1 MNRGGNDQSYCD
13 GYSGQQG
20 RNRNISVF
28 TDLFPDIE
36 RKHSADN
43 AKRGCEKQQ
52 SHAGKKN
59 SIDQRAEVD
68 IFHFLPQCTLS
79 AETMSNGY
87 PAARVTAEAV
97 HPHLLQ
103 HFELRSPAETF
114 GALPEIEDIAALIDT
129 AFWASLLRE
138 ELAIP
143 KVSLT
148 WLQSDVNGALCF
160 ESALPFNPPTVSR
173 VAPAVER
180 PGLHLGVWRDPGSK
194 EYVIW
199 GIKRMLPP
207 LSLVVEV
214 VAPGLIVVKHSRR
227 ERSIKFANLAVLEGN
242 RIRLLDHNA
251 PIAPSCPSELLSMV
265 QFDTA
270 EEKTDRVASLLVEI
284 ASSMRQHNRG
294 GLLLIVPSGNPS
306 WRDSIVQPVTYGISP
321 PYSKLAYLLQ
331 KDPVHR
337 DAEQWRRAVDQ
348 TIQSIAG
355 LTAVDGATII
365 NERYDV
371 LAFGAKIGRRQGA
384 TRVHEILV
392 SEPVVGNKPAILHS
406 SQIGGTRHL
415 SAAQFVHDQKD
426 SIALVASQDGRF
438 TVFSWSRCDEV
449 VQAHYLETMLL

>member
-1 MNRGGNDQSYCD
+1 
-13 GYSGQQG
+13 
-20 RNRNISVF
+20 
-28 TDLFPDIE
+28 
-36 RKHSADN
+36 
-43 AKRGCEKQQ
+43 
-52 SHAGKKN
+52 
-59 SIDQRAEVD
+59 
-68 IFHFLPQCTLS
+68 
-79 AETMSNGY
+79 MSDGY

-97 HPHLLQ
+97 YPHLLH
-103 HFELRSPAETF
+103 HFERQNSTEAF
-114 GALPEIEDIAALIDT
+114 GALPEIDDIAALIDT

-148 WLQSDVNGALCF
+148 WLRSDVSGALCF
-160 ESALPFNPPTVSR
+160 ESPLPFTPPTVSR

-180 PGLHLGVWRDPGSK
+180 PGLHLGVWRDPGTK

-199 GIKRMLPP
+199 GIQRMLPA

-214 VAPGLIVVKHSRR
+214 VAPGLVVIKHSRR
-227 ERSIKFANLAVLEGN
+227 ERTIKFANLAVLEGK

-251 PIAPSCPSELLSMV
+251 PIAPSCPSELLSMI

-270 EEKTDRVASLLVEI
+270 EEKTDRVQSLLVEI
-284 ASSMRQHNRG
+284 ASSMRQHSRG
-294 GLLLIVPSGNPS
+294 GSLLIVPSVNRS

-331 KDPVHR
+331 KDAVHR

-348 TIQSIAG
+348 TIQTIAG

-384 TRVHEILV
+384 TRVQEVLV
-392 SEPVVGNKPAILHS
+392 SEPVVGNHPAVVHP

-438 TVFSWSRCDEV
+438 TVFSWSQCDDL